1 MRLNRAVFIDRDGT
15 VNENRRDY
23 VRSWDEF
30 EFIPKAIEGLK
41 ALSKSDY
48 RIIVVTNQRAVARGM
63 MSLTTLEDIH
73 ARMLA
78 EVENAGGRI
87 DAVYVCAHDTK
98 DGCNCRKPKTGL
110 LELARETF
118 NLDLRG
124 CWMVGDKTQDVQT
137 GKNAG
142 CRTILVETGYGG
154 GDELHK
160 VEPDYRAKDLLAAAN
175 IVVGH

>member
-1 MRLNRAVFIDRDGT
+1 
-15 VNENRRDY
+15 
-23 VRSWDEF
+23 
-30 EFIPKAIEGLK
+30 
-41 ALSKSDY
+41 
-48 RIIVVTNQRAVARGM
+48 M
-63 MSLTTLEDIH
+63 MSLATLEDIH

-78 EVENAGGRI
+78 EVEKAGGRI

-110 LELARETF
+110 LDLAAATF
-118 NLDLRG
+118 DLDLRG

-137 GKNAG
+137 GKNAR

-160 VEPDYRAKDLLAAAN
+160 VQPDYKAKDLKDAAK
-175 IVVGH
+175 IILGD

>member
-1 MRLNRAVFIDRDGT
+1 MRLNRAVFLDRDGT
-15 VNENRRDY
+15 INENCKDY

-30 EFIPKAIEGLK
+30 EFLPNALAGLK
-41 ALSKSDY
+41 ALAKSEY
-48 RIIVVTNQRAVARGM
+48 KIIIVTNQRAVARGM
-63 MSLTTLEDIH
+63 MSLATLEDIH

-78 EVENAGGRI
+78 EVEKAGGRI

-110 LELARETF
+110 LDLAAATF
-118 NLDLRG
+118 DLDLRG

-137 GKNAG
+137 GKNAR

-160 VEPDYRAKDLLAAAN
+160 VQPDYKAKDLKDAAK
-175 IVVGH
+175 IILGD